1 MFEASDVDRDRRR
14 RFVSMNRFKDVLR
27 ARLGNFVPSER
38 RYLMGRDWKKS
49 SEKGFEVRELR
60 DESGDKLL

>member
-1 MFEASDVDRDRRR
+1 MPNQVDVPDPSSFASYETM
-14 RFVSMNRFKDVLR
+14 SRFKNVLR

-49 SEKGFEVRELR
+49 SDKGFEVRE
-60 DESGDKLL
+60 